1 VVEDEPTHLI
11 ICSIVRY
18 DPILPTDRMGIAG
31 FWSKTL
37 WMRFLQDTGEDYLKN
52 AISELDDF

>member
-1 VVEDEPTHLI
+1 M
-11 ICSIVRY
+11 ICSIVRD
-18 DPILPTDRMGIAG
+18 DPILPIDRTGVAG
-31 FWSKTL
+31 YWSKTL